1 MGDQLMGLLNR
12 CRSSRRGHS
21 AEPEVPQSMLQSV
34 PDGASTEPV
43 VAEAPRFTDA
53 EGRQA

>member
-1 MGDQLMGLLNR
+1 MGLLNR